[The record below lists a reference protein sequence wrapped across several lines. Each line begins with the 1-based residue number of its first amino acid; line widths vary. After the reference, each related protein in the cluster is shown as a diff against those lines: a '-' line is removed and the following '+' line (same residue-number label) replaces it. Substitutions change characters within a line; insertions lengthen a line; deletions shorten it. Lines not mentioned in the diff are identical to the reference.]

1 MLRACGAACALWR
14 GPVAAPVRGLCAPV
28 RPAKL
33 VSANWGGHWMETQTD
48 PQIFPY
54 RGYVGFLEKKM
65 ALEKWPSQISH

>member
-33 VSANWGGHWMETQTD
+33 VSANWGATGWKHRQT
-48 PQIFPY
+48 PNFPY
-54 RGYVGFLEKKM
+54 GEGYAGFLRKKM
-65 ALEKWPSQISH
+65 ALEKEVKKFAR